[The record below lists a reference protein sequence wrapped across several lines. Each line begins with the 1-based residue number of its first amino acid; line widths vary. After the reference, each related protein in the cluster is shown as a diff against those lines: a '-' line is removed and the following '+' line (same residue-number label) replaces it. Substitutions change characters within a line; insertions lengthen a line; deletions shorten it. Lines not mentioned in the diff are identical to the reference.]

1 MGSIFSM
8 AVTQQHWVEFAD
20 WHPADIYAAFY
31 PELDQDVGLRP
42 ALLKKAA
49 RFNKCGKEMALR

>member
-1 MGSIFSM
+1 M